1 MKVPRKQFWLA
12 TCVLLAGILACAAL
26 LRAQDTSA
34 KASLGDAG
42 FPERAAD
49 TLLHARAQIDAFFE
63 QTSNVVCREDVS
75 QMLMNA
81 KEKTIYHED
90 STFEYQM
97 EANSQSGALKL
108 TESREAR
115 KAAFRD
121 PNRPLLITNGFAS
134 LLLVLHR
141 NYEKS
146 FAFTPTA
153 EEIVDGRLTAQIHFE
168 SLPGATSP
176 VAVQLRDRNYP
187 LPLTGD
193 LWIDEASGA
202 VVKLTASLH
211 QSMDDLGLHALHS
224 EIRYSLAKFHD
235 PEEAYWMPSS
245 ATIDVQTPKQHWRN
259 VHRFTEYRRFR
270 ATIQVNAGSGAGEG
284 KP

>member
-1 MKVPRKQFWLA
+1 MRAPRKQFWFA
-12 TCVLLAGILACAAL
+12 AGALLAGILACAAL
-26 LRAQDTSA
+26 LRAQDVSTKAPTS
-34 KASLGDAG
+34 DAG
-42 FPERAAD
+42 FSERAAD
-49 TLLHARAQIDAFFE
+49 ALVHARMQIDAFFE

-75 QMLMNA
+75 QMLVGSNG
-81 KEKTIYHED
+81 KTMYHED

-97 EANSQSGALKL
+97 EANSRGGTLRL
-108 TESREAR
+108 TESRESR

-141 NYEKS
+141 NYESS
-146 FAFTPTA
+146 FAFIPVV
-153 EEIVDGRLTAQIHFE
+153 EEIVDGRTAAKIHFE
-168 SLPGATSP
+168 SVPTADSP
-176 VAVQLRDRNYP
+176 VAMQLRDRNYP
-187 LPLTGD
+187 LPLSGD

-202 VVKLTASLH
+202 VVKLTASLS
-211 QSMDDLGLHALHS
+211 QSMDDLGLHALRS
-224 EIRYSLAKFHD
+224 EIRYSLARFHD

-259 VHRFTEYRRFR
+259 VHRFKEYRRFR
-270 ATIQVNAGSGAGEG
+270 ATIQVNAGAGEG